1 MRLFFVNMHRHWG
14 GQSTALHFLAE
25 ELAKRGHDIVVA
37 GVKDSELMLRAAKA
51 GLKTFDALE
60 LRRGFRPMSFRRDQK
75 NLKKFWREFKPQL
88 ILTNGSQDTWA
99 CGIARWTGFRSAK
112 LVRWRHNSFEVAN
125 HVFNRW
131 LYRTLIDHVVVS
143 SAAITPI
150 LTKDGLVAAERVT
163 VFPPT
168 SKLDPFI
175 AASRLPRDQT
185 LRAELKVALQGTLTL
200 SVGRLAVEKGHDT
213 LIRAWRRVVDLLPD
227 AKLAIAGLGEQP
239 PLKKIIDE
247 LNLQEHVH
255 LLGFRNDVPM
265 LYNASDLAVL
275 TPVAGESF
283 GIALLEAYATGRACV
298 ATDVGGVGDLVIDGE
313 TGYLVKPRDE
323 VAIAAALVRCLKSAE
338 LRERFARAGH
348 ERVLANFTAGE
359 TGRRCRST
367 LHKARWID
375 LTCIAGVPPA

>member
-14 GQSTALHFLAE
+14 GQSTALLFLAE
-25 ELAKRGHDIVVA
+25 ELAGRGHDIVVA

-51 GLKTFDALE
+51 GLKTFDELE
-60 LRRGFRPMSFRRDQK
+60 LQRGFRPLSFWRDQRR
-75 NLKKFWREFKPQL
+75 LKKFWRAFKPQL

-99 CGIARWTGFRSAK
+99 CGLARWTSFRGAR

-131 LYRTLIDHVVVS
+131 LYRSLIDHVVVS

-150 LTKDGLVAAERVT
+150 LTGSGLVAASGVT

-175 AASRLPRDQT
+175 AAAELPRGEK
-185 LRAELKVALQGTLTL
+185 LRSELNVAPGGTLTV
-200 SVGRLAVEKGHDT
+200 SVGRLAAEKGHDT
-213 LIRAWRRVVDLLPD
+213 LIRAWRRVADELPN

-247 LNLQEHVH
+247 LALQNHVH

-265 LYNASDLAVL
+265 LYNEADLAVL
-275 TPVAGESF
+275 APVAGESF
-283 GIALLEAYATGRACV
+283 GIALLEAYTAGRACV
-298 ATDVGGVGDLVIDGE
+298 ATDVGGVSDLVLDGK
-313 TGYLVKPRDE
+313 TGFLAKPRDE
-323 VAIAAALVRCLKSAE
+323 AGIAAAIVRCLKDAD
-338 LRERFARAGH
+338 LRERFAREGRA
-348 ERVLANFTAGE
+348 RVLENFTPQKLGDVAE
-359 TGRRCRST
+359 TLFQKLSMTGT
-367 LHKARWID
+367 NEELK
-375 LTCIAGVPPA
+375 